1 MNGNLF
7 AQMFTFDQSFQVYQ
21 KEDFVLVCILPYAFY
36 DWTKASMIIL
46 RTSHMFAIIINCRSK
61 CSMLFIC

>member
-36 DWTKASMIIL
+36 D
-46 RTSHMFAIIINCRSK
+46 
-61 CSMLFIC
+61 